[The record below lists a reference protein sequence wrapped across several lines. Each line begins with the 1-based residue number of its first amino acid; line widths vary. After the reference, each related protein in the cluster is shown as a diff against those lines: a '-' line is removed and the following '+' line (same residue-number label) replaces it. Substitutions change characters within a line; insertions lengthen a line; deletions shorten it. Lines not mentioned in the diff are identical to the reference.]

1 MMTAHFYVASSSAAP
16 AILLGD
22 TIGLV
27 PLNGT
32 GERVASRTVAGR
44 TVVAR
49 RAIHRDTGASDDKLT
64 KVIKLRP
71 IVCNRSIT
79 YTSGI

>member
-1 MMTAHFYVASSSAAP
+1 MTAYLYVASSSAAP

-32 GERVASRTVAGR
+32 GERVASRTVAGKDCGGR
-44 TVVAR
+44 
-49 RAIHRDTGASDDKLT
+49 GG
-64 KVIKLRP
+64 
-71 IVCNRSIT
+71 RSIVIPERRT
-79 YTSGI
+79 TS